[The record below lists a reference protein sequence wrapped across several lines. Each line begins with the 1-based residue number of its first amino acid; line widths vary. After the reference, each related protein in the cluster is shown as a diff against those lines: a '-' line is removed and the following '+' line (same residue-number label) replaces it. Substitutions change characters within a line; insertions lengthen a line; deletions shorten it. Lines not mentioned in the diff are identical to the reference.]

1 MIKFVAETPHAVR
14 FMPDAND
21 VAAKLR
27 PGDVEEIAEI
37 FRTPLTGS
45 YAWNYEEADRRI
57 RKLYRLGKERNW
69 NAEIDIDW
77 SATYPRSQNPVV
89 EEAENPF
96 ETWEPFQKMSEAEQ
110 IEFAWHTHAWTQSQF
125 LHGEQGALLVSSQ
138 LVSCAPTHDA
148 KLYAASQTFDEARH
162 VEVFAKYLREKVRIE
177 YPINRH
183 LKALLDKV
191 LTDERWD
198 LKFIGMQLIIEALA
212 LAAFHVQRAMSA
224 DPLLRQIIDY
234 VIRDEA
240 RHVAF
245 GVNYMADYVKT
256 LSQKEI
262 DDRAMFAYEAC
273 RVMRDRIIPT
283 DVFEHYGMDVA
294 EGSRRFLAAGQMD
307 DFRNLLF
314 MKIMPNL
321 NRVGLLSES
330 VVPLYEQLGLMQLA
344 GLPHDGEIEW
354 AQLEAPLPH
363 QATLVA
369 AE

>member
-1 MIKFVAETPHAVR
+1 MFTRVNQPPSEVR
-14 FMPDAND
+14 FIPATDD

-27 PGDVEEIAEI
+27 PQDVTQIAEI

-45 YAWNYEEADRRI
+45 YVWTYEEADRRI

-77 SATYPRSQNPVV
+77 TATYPRTKNPMV
-89 EEAENPF
+89 EEGENPYLG
-96 ETWEPFQKMSEAEQ
+96 WEPFEKMSEQDQ
-110 IEFAWHTHAWTQSQF
+110 IEFAWHNHAWTMSQF

-138 LVSCAPTHDA
+138 LVSCAPTYDA
-148 KLYAASQTFDEARH
+148 KLYSASQTFDEARH
-162 VEVFAKYLREKVRIE
+162 VEVFGRYLHDKVKIE

-212 LAAFHVQRAMSA
+212 LAAFHVQRAMAA
-224 DPLLRQIIDY
+224 DPLLRQVIDY

-245 GVNYMADYVKT
+245 GVNYMAEYVKT
-256 LSQKEI
+256 LSPKEV
-262 DDRAMFAYEAC
+262 DDRARFAYEAC

-283 DVFEHYGMDVA
+283 DVFEHYGLDVA

-314 MKIMPNL
+314 MRIMPNL

-344 GLPHDGEIEW
+344 GLPHDGDIEW

-363 QATLVA
+363 QVAAVA